1 MKKATCLNDIISVNA
16 DFKNAINLYLNLNDK
31 DKILSYIPTKSSIS
45 MLNTYLESIYYNKNN
60 ASILV
65 GPYGKG
71 KSHLLLLVM
80 AIASL
85 DRNEQNEKVLE
96 ELKDR
101 IKIAD
106 AENVKTIELIDKIW
120 AKKKFLP
127 VIIMSSYSDLNQ
139 AFLMA
144 LNDALKRE
152 ELQDITPDTYY
163 SVAIKRIETKE
174 YACAEGDLFLRVCM
188 SDCAETQCLAN
199 EDNTKKKMTMELM
212 QDGTLLEDACE
223 CELSDR
229 KDTKTKAKCM
239 LYCLLSKLTKKELPW
254 GTLTGIRPTKI
265 ARTMLM
271 EGASDEE
278 CIDYMKNQMLC
289 GEEKTMLSLDI
300 AKREIKLLDCLNYE
314 DGYSL
319 YVGIA
324 FCPTTCAYCS
334 FTSYPLSRFGDRVDA
349 YLDSIEKE
357 IDYVAEAFKDKKLNT
372 IYIGGGTPTTLE
384 PDQLERLLSKIENS
398 FNLSFL
404 QEWTVEAGRPDSITR
419 EKLKTI
425 KRHPVTRI
433 SINPQTMKD
442 ETLELI
448 GRRHTVLQVKDAFL
462 LAREEGFDNIN
473 MDIIVGLP
481 QETKEDVENTLEE
494 IKKLGPDNLTVH
506 SLAIKRAA
514 RLNTQKEEYA
524 GMKSVNS
531 ESTMELT
538 QDAAEEMGMKPYY
551 LYRQKN
557 MTGNM
562 ENVGYAKPGKEGIY
576 NILIMEEMQTIVALG
591 AGAITK
597 AVYPNGRIER
607 CENVKDIKT
616 YLEKT
621 DEMIERKKRL
631 FADWK
636 EV

>member
-1 MKKATCLNDIISVNA
+1 MIYFYLECDTLDNDIR
-16 DFKNAINLYLNLNDK
+16 
-31 DKILSYIPTKSSIS
+31 
-45 MLNTYLESIYYNKNN
+45 
-60 ASILV
+60 
-65 GPYGKG
+65 
-71 KSHLLLLVM
+71 
-80 AIASL
+80 SL
-85 DRNEQNEKVLE
+85 
-96 ELKDR
+96 
-101 IKIAD
+101 
-106 AENVKTIELIDKIW
+106 
-120 AKKKFLP
+120 
-127 VIIMSSYSDLNQ
+127 
-139 AFLMA
+139 LMA
-144 LNDALKRE
+144 FYPGR
-152 ELQDITPDTYY
+152 
-163 SVAIKRIETKE
+163 AIKRLETPE
-174 YACAEGDLFLRVCM
+174 YACAEGELFLRVCI
-188 SDCAETQCLAN
+188 SDGVENSAKNSTENCVTNSAETR
-199 EDNTKKKMTMELM
+199 MTMQLT
-212 QDGTLLEDACE
+212 QDEQVDTMLTDSCI
-223 CELSDR
+223 CDLSDR

-239 LYCLLSKLTKKELPW
+239 LYRLLSKITGKELPW

-271 EGASDEE
+271 NGASDEE
-278 CIDYMKNQMLC
+278 CIDYMENEMLC

-300 AKREIKLLDCLNYE
+300 AKREIKLLDCLDYE

-334 FTSYPLSRFGDRVDA
+334 FTSYPVNRFGDRVDA

-384 PDQLERLLSKIENS
+384 PEQLERLLSKLESS
-398 FNLSFL
+398 FNLVYL

-419 EKLKTI
+419 EKLQAI

-448 GRRHTVLQVKDAFL
+448 GRRHTVQQVRDAFL

-473 MDIIVGLP
+473 MDMIVGLP
-481 QETKEDVENTLEE
+481 QETQEDVENTLEE

-514 RLNTQKEEYA
+514 RLNTQKEAYA
-524 GMKSVNS
+524 GMKSLNS

-538 QDAAEEMGMKPYY
+538 QDAAEQMGMKPYY

-576 NILIMEEMQTIVALG
+576 NILIMEELQSIVALG

-597 AVYPNGRIER
+597 AVFPNGRIER

-621 DEMIERKKRL
+621 DEMIERKKQL
-631 FADWK
+631 FADLS
-636 EV
+636 EENS

>member
-1 MKKATCLNDIISVNA
+1 MHI
-16 DFKNAINLYLNLNDK
+16 
-31 DKILSYIPTKSSIS
+31 
-45 MLNTYLESIYYNKNN
+45 
-60 ASILV
+60 
-65 GPYGKG
+65 
-71 KSHLLLLVM
+71 
-80 AIASL
+80 
-85 DRNEQNEKVLE
+85 
-96 ELKDR
+96 
-101 IKIAD
+101 
-106 AENVKTIELIDKIW
+106 
-120 AKKKFLP
+120 
-127 VIIMSSYSDLNQ
+127 
-139 AFLMA
+139 
-144 LNDALKRE
+144 
-152 ELQDITPDTYY
+152 
-163 SVAIKRIETKE
+163 
-174 YACAEGDLFLRVCM
+174 
-188 SDCAETQCLAN
+188 
-199 EDNTKKKMTMELM
+199 
-212 QDGTLLEDACE
+212 
-223 CELSDR
+223 
-229 KDTKTKAKCM
+229 
-239 LYCLLSKLTKKELPW
+239 
-254 GTLTGIRPTKI
+254 
-265 ARTMLM
+265 
-271 EGASDEE
+271 
-278 CIDYMKNQMLC
+278 
-289 GEEKTMLSLDI
+289 
-300 AKREIKLLDCLNYE
+300 
-314 DGYSL
+314 
-319 YVGIA
+319 
-324 FCPTTCAYCS
+324 
-334 FTSYPLSRFGDRVDA
+334 
-349 YLDSIEKE
+349 LDSIEKE

-384 PDQLERLLSKIENS
+384 PEQLERLLSKIENS

-404 QEWTVEAGRPDSITR
+404 QEWTVEAGRPDSIIR

-631 FADWK
+631 FADEK
-636 EV
+636 RSD

>member
-1 MKKATCLNDIISVNA
+1 M
-16 DFKNAINLYLNLNDK
+16 
-31 DKILSYIPTKSSIS
+31 
-45 MLNTYLESIYYNKNN
+45 
-60 ASILV
+60 
-65 GPYGKG
+65 
-71 KSHLLLLVM
+71 
-80 AIASL
+80 
-85 DRNEQNEKVLE
+85 
-96 ELKDR
+96 
-101 IKIAD
+101 
-106 AENVKTIELIDKIW
+106 
-120 AKKKFLP
+120 
-127 VIIMSSYSDLNQ
+127 
-139 AFLMA
+139 
-144 LNDALKRE
+144 
-152 ELQDITPDTYY
+152 
-163 SVAIKRIETKE
+163 
-174 YACAEGDLFLRVCM
+174 
-188 SDCAETQCLAN
+188 
-199 EDNTKKKMTMELM
+199 
-212 QDGTLLEDACE
+212 
-223 CELSDR
+223 
-229 KDTKTKAKCM
+229 
-239 LYCLLSKLTKKELPW
+239 
-254 GTLTGIRPTKI
+254 
-265 ARTMLM
+265 
-271 EGASDEE
+271 
-278 CIDYMKNQMLC
+278 
-289 GEEKTMLSLDI
+289 
-300 AKREIKLLDCLNYE
+300 
-314 DGYSL
+314 
-319 YVGIA
+319 
-324 FCPTTCAYCS
+324 
-334 FTSYPLSRFGDRVDA
+334 SRFGDRVDA

-384 PDQLERLLSKIENS
+384 PEQLERLLSKIENS

-419 EKLKTI
+419 EKLKAI

-448 GRRHTVLQVKDAFL
+448 GRRHTVLQVKEAFL

-562 ENVGYAKPGKEGIY
+562 ENVGYAKPEKEGIY

-636 EV
+636 

>member
-1 MKKATCLNDIISVNA
+1 M
-16 DFKNAINLYLNLNDK
+16 
-31 DKILSYIPTKSSIS
+31 
-45 MLNTYLESIYYNKNN
+45 
-60 ASILV
+60 
-65 GPYGKG
+65 
-71 KSHLLLLVM
+71 
-80 AIASL
+80 
-85 DRNEQNEKVLE
+85 
-96 ELKDR
+96 
-101 IKIAD
+101 
-106 AENVKTIELIDKIW
+106 
-120 AKKKFLP
+120 
-127 VIIMSSYSDLNQ
+127 
-139 AFLMA
+139 
-144 LNDALKRE
+144 
-152 ELQDITPDTYY
+152 
-163 SVAIKRIETKE
+163 
-174 YACAEGDLFLRVCM
+174 
-188 SDCAETQCLAN
+188 
-199 EDNTKKKMTMELM
+199 
-212 QDGTLLEDACE
+212 
-223 CELSDR
+223 
-229 KDTKTKAKCM
+229 
-239 LYCLLSKLTKKELPW
+239 
-254 GTLTGIRPTKI
+254 
-265 ARTMLM
+265 
-271 EGASDEE
+271 
-278 CIDYMKNQMLC
+278 
-289 GEEKTMLSLDI
+289 
-300 AKREIKLLDCLNYE
+300 
-314 DGYSL
+314 
-319 YVGIA
+319 
-324 FCPTTCAYCS
+324 
-334 FTSYPLSRFGDRVDA
+334 SRFGDRVDA

-631 FADWK
+631 FAD
-636 EV
+636 

>member
-1 MKKATCLNDIISVNA
+1 MHI
-16 DFKNAINLYLNLNDK
+16 
-31 DKILSYIPTKSSIS
+31 
-45 MLNTYLESIYYNKNN
+45 
-60 ASILV
+60 
-65 GPYGKG
+65 
-71 KSHLLLLVM
+71 
-80 AIASL
+80 
-85 DRNEQNEKVLE
+85 
-96 ELKDR
+96 
-101 IKIAD
+101 
-106 AENVKTIELIDKIW
+106 
-120 AKKKFLP
+120 
-127 VIIMSSYSDLNQ
+127 
-139 AFLMA
+139 
-144 LNDALKRE
+144 
-152 ELQDITPDTYY
+152 
-163 SVAIKRIETKE
+163 
-174 YACAEGDLFLRVCM
+174 
-188 SDCAETQCLAN
+188 
-199 EDNTKKKMTMELM
+199 
-212 QDGTLLEDACE
+212 
-223 CELSDR
+223 
-229 KDTKTKAKCM
+229 
-239 LYCLLSKLTKKELPW
+239 
-254 GTLTGIRPTKI
+254 
-265 ARTMLM
+265 
-271 EGASDEE
+271 
-278 CIDYMKNQMLC
+278 
-289 GEEKTMLSLDI
+289 
-300 AKREIKLLDCLNYE
+300 
-314 DGYSL
+314 
-319 YVGIA
+319 
-324 FCPTTCAYCS
+324 
-334 FTSYPLSRFGDRVDA
+334 
-349 YLDSIEKE
+349 LDSIEKE

>member
-1 MKKATCLNDIISVNA
+1 M
-16 DFKNAINLYLNLNDK
+16 
-31 DKILSYIPTKSSIS
+31 
-45 MLNTYLESIYYNKNN
+45 
-60 ASILV
+60 
-65 GPYGKG
+65 
-71 KSHLLLLVM
+71 
-80 AIASL
+80 
-85 DRNEQNEKVLE
+85 
-96 ELKDR
+96 
-101 IKIAD
+101 
-106 AENVKTIELIDKIW
+106 
-120 AKKKFLP
+120 
-127 VIIMSSYSDLNQ
+127 
-139 AFLMA
+139 
-144 LNDALKRE
+144 
-152 ELQDITPDTYY
+152 
-163 SVAIKRIETKE
+163 
-174 YACAEGDLFLRVCM
+174 
-188 SDCAETQCLAN
+188 
-199 EDNTKKKMTMELM
+199 
-212 QDGTLLEDACE
+212 
-223 CELSDR
+223 
-229 KDTKTKAKCM
+229 
-239 LYCLLSKLTKKELPW
+239 
-254 GTLTGIRPTKI
+254 
-265 ARTMLM
+265 
-271 EGASDEE
+271 
-278 CIDYMKNQMLC
+278 
-289 GEEKTMLSLDI
+289 
-300 AKREIKLLDCLNYE
+300 
-314 DGYSL
+314 
-319 YVGIA
+319 
-324 FCPTTCAYCS
+324 
-334 FTSYPLSRFGDRVDA
+334 SRFGDRVDA

-357 IDYVAEAFKDKKLNT
+357 IEYVAEAFKDKKLNT

-425 KRHPVTRI
+425 KCHPVTRI

-631 FADWK
+631 FADEK
-636 EV
+636 RSD

>member
-1 MKKATCLNDIISVNA
+1 M
-16 DFKNAINLYLNLNDK
+16 
-31 DKILSYIPTKSSIS
+31 
-45 MLNTYLESIYYNKNN
+45 
-60 ASILV
+60 
-65 GPYGKG
+65 
-71 KSHLLLLVM
+71 
-80 AIASL
+80 
-85 DRNEQNEKVLE
+85 
-96 ELKDR
+96 
-101 IKIAD
+101 
-106 AENVKTIELIDKIW
+106 
-120 AKKKFLP
+120 
-127 VIIMSSYSDLNQ
+127 
-139 AFLMA
+139 
-144 LNDALKRE
+144 
-152 ELQDITPDTYY
+152 
-163 SVAIKRIETKE
+163 
-174 YACAEGDLFLRVCM
+174 
-188 SDCAETQCLAN
+188 
-199 EDNTKKKMTMELM
+199 
-212 QDGTLLEDACE
+212 
-223 CELSDR
+223 
-229 KDTKTKAKCM
+229 
-239 LYCLLSKLTKKELPW
+239 
-254 GTLTGIRPTKI
+254 
-265 ARTMLM
+265 
-271 EGASDEE
+271 
-278 CIDYMKNQMLC
+278 
-289 GEEKTMLSLDI
+289 
-300 AKREIKLLDCLNYE
+300 
-314 DGYSL
+314 
-319 YVGIA
+319 
-324 FCPTTCAYCS
+324 
-334 FTSYPLSRFGDRVDA
+334 SRFGDRVDA

-384 PDQLERLLSKIENS
+384 PEQLERLLSKIENS

-419 EKLKTI
+419 EKLKAI

-621 DEMIERKKRL
+621 DEMIEHKKRL

-636 EV
+636 

>member
-1 MKKATCLNDIISVNA
+1 M
-16 DFKNAINLYLNLNDK
+16 
-31 DKILSYIPTKSSIS
+31 
-45 MLNTYLESIYYNKNN
+45 
-60 ASILV
+60 
-65 GPYGKG
+65 
-71 KSHLLLLVM
+71 
-80 AIASL
+80 
-85 DRNEQNEKVLE
+85 
-96 ELKDR
+96 
-101 IKIAD
+101 
-106 AENVKTIELIDKIW
+106 
-120 AKKKFLP
+120 
-127 VIIMSSYSDLNQ
+127 
-139 AFLMA
+139 
-144 LNDALKRE
+144 
-152 ELQDITPDTYY
+152 
-163 SVAIKRIETKE
+163 
-174 YACAEGDLFLRVCM
+174 
-188 SDCAETQCLAN
+188 
-199 EDNTKKKMTMELM
+199 
-212 QDGTLLEDACE
+212 
-223 CELSDR
+223 
-229 KDTKTKAKCM
+229 
-239 LYCLLSKLTKKELPW
+239 
-254 GTLTGIRPTKI
+254 
-265 ARTMLM
+265 
-271 EGASDEE
+271 
-278 CIDYMKNQMLC
+278 
-289 GEEKTMLSLDI
+289 
-300 AKREIKLLDCLNYE
+300 
-314 DGYSL
+314 
-319 YVGIA
+319 
-324 FCPTTCAYCS
+324 
-334 FTSYPLSRFGDRVDA
+334 
-349 YLDSIEKE
+349 
-357 IDYVAEAFKDKKLNT
+357 AEAFKDKKLNT

-631 FADWK
+631 FADEK
-636 EV
+636 RSD

>member
-1 MKKATCLNDIISVNA
+1 M
-16 DFKNAINLYLNLNDK
+16 
-31 DKILSYIPTKSSIS
+31 
-45 MLNTYLESIYYNKNN
+45 
-60 ASILV
+60 
-65 GPYGKG
+65 
-71 KSHLLLLVM
+71 
-80 AIASL
+80 
-85 DRNEQNEKVLE
+85 
-96 ELKDR
+96 
-101 IKIAD
+101 
-106 AENVKTIELIDKIW
+106 
-120 AKKKFLP
+120 
-127 VIIMSSYSDLNQ
+127 
-139 AFLMA
+139 
-144 LNDALKRE
+144 
-152 ELQDITPDTYY
+152 
-163 SVAIKRIETKE
+163 
-174 YACAEGDLFLRVCM
+174 
-188 SDCAETQCLAN
+188 
-199 EDNTKKKMTMELM
+199 
-212 QDGTLLEDACE
+212 
-223 CELSDR
+223 
-229 KDTKTKAKCM
+229 
-239 LYCLLSKLTKKELPW
+239 
-254 GTLTGIRPTKI
+254 
-265 ARTMLM
+265 
-271 EGASDEE
+271 
-278 CIDYMKNQMLC
+278 
-289 GEEKTMLSLDI
+289 
-300 AKREIKLLDCLNYE
+300 
-314 DGYSL
+314 
-319 YVGIA
+319 
-324 FCPTTCAYCS
+324 
-334 FTSYPLSRFGDRVDA
+334 SRFGDRVDA

>member
-1 MKKATCLNDIISVNA
+1 MIYFYLECDTLDNDIRSL
-16 DFKNAINLYLNLNDK
+16 F
-31 DKILSYIPTKSSIS
+31 
-45 MLNTYLESIYYNKNN
+45 
-60 ASILV
+60 
-65 GPYGKG
+65 
-71 KSHLLLLVM
+71 M
-80 AIASL
+80 AFYPG
-85 DRNEQNEKVLE
+85 R
-96 ELKDR
+96 
-101 IKIAD
+101 
-106 AENVKTIELIDKIW
+106 
-120 AKKKFLP
+120 
-127 VIIMSSYSDLNQ
+127 
-139 AFLMA
+139 
-144 LNDALKRE
+144 
-152 ELQDITPDTYY
+152 
-163 SVAIKRIETKE
+163 AIKRVETPTYE
-174 YACAEGDLFLRVCM
+174 CAEGELFLRVFI
-188 SDCAETQCLAN
+188 SSSAQNSAQNSEANNAKNRAET
-199 EDNTKKKMTMELM
+199 KMTMELT
-212 QDGTLLEDACE
+212 QDSTALTDTCLCN
-223 CELSDR
+223 LSDR

-239 LYCLLSKLTKKELPW
+239 LYRLLSKLTGKELPW

-271 EGASDEE
+271 DGASDAE
-278 CIDYMKNQMLC
+278 CIDYMEKEMLC

-300 AKREIKLLDCLNYE
+300 AKREIKLLDCLDYE

-319 YVGIA
+319 YIGIA

-334 FTSYPLSRFGDRVDA
+334 FTSYPVNRFGDRVDA

-357 IDYVAEAFKDKKLNT
+357 IDYVAEGFKNKKLNT

-384 PDQLERLLSKIENS
+384 PEQLERLLSKLENS
-398 FNLSFL
+398 FHLEFL

-419 EKLKTI
+419 EKLQAI

-448 GRRHTVLQVKDAFL
+448 GRRHTVQQVKDAFL

-473 MDIIVGLP
+473 MDMIVGLP
-481 QETKEDVENTLEE
+481 QETQEDVENTLEE

-514 RLNTQKEEYA
+514 RLNTQKEAYA
-524 GMKSVNS
+524 GMKSLNS

-538 QDAAEEMGMKPYY
+538 QDAAEQMGMKPYY

-576 NILIMEEMQTIVALG
+576 NILIMEELQSIVALG

-597 AVYPNGRIER
+597 VVYPNGRIER

-621 DEMIERKKRL
+621 DEMIERKKKL
-631 FADWK
+631 FADLSG
-636 EV
+636 ENS

>member
-1 MKKATCLNDIISVNA
+1 MWQRL
-16 DFKNAINLYLNLNDK
+16 L
-31 DKILSYIPTKSSIS
+31 KI
-45 MLNTYLESIYYNKNN
+45 
-60 ASILV
+60 
-65 GPYGKG
+65 
-71 KSHLLLLVM
+71 
-80 AIASL
+80 
-85 DRNEQNEKVLE
+85 
-96 ELKDR
+96 
-101 IKIAD
+101 
-106 AENVKTIELIDKIW
+106 
-120 AKKKFLP
+120 
-127 VIIMSSYSDLNQ
+127 
-139 AFLMA
+139 
-144 LNDALKRE
+144 
-152 ELQDITPDTYY
+152 
-163 SVAIKRIETKE
+163 
-174 YACAEGDLFLRVCM
+174 
-188 SDCAETQCLAN
+188 
-199 EDNTKKKMTMELM
+199 
-212 QDGTLLEDACE
+212 
-223 CELSDR
+223 
-229 KDTKTKAKCM
+229 
-239 LYCLLSKLTKKELPW
+239 
-254 GTLTGIRPTKI
+254 
-265 ARTMLM
+265 
-271 EGASDEE
+271 
-278 CIDYMKNQMLC
+278 
-289 GEEKTMLSLDI
+289 
-300 AKREIKLLDCLNYE
+300 
-314 DGYSL
+314 
-319 YVGIA
+319 
-324 FCPTTCAYCS
+324 
-334 FTSYPLSRFGDRVDA
+334 
-349 YLDSIEKE
+349 
-357 IDYVAEAFKDKKLNT
+357 KKLNT

-636 EV
+636 

>member
-1 MKKATCLNDIISVNA
+1 MIYFYLECDTLDNDIRSL
-16 DFKNAINLYLNLNDK
+16 F
-31 DKILSYIPTKSSIS
+31 
-45 MLNTYLESIYYNKNN
+45 
-60 ASILV
+60 
-65 GPYGKG
+65 
-71 KSHLLLLVM
+71 M
-80 AIASL
+80 AFYPG
-85 DRNEQNEKVLE
+85 R
-96 ELKDR
+96 
-101 IKIAD
+101 
-106 AENVKTIELIDKIW
+106 
-120 AKKKFLP
+120 
-127 VIIMSSYSDLNQ
+127 
-139 AFLMA
+139 
-144 LNDALKRE
+144 
-152 ELQDITPDTYY
+152 
-163 SVAIKRIETKE
+163 AIKRVETE
-174 YACAEGDLFLRVCM
+174 NCEVAEGELFLQVFMRA
-188 SDCAETQCLAN
+188 SEK
-199 EDNTKKKMTMELM
+199 EDRHTMTMKLV
-212 QDGTLLEDACE
+212 QDGTQLSDSCE
-223 CELSDR
+223 CDLSDR

-239 LYCLLSKLTKKELPW
+239 LYRLLAKLTGKELPW

-271 EGASDEE
+271 DGASDEE
-278 CIDYMKNQMLC
+278 CIDYMENQMLC

-300 AKREIKLLDCLNYE
+300 AKREIKLLNCLDYE

-334 FTSYPLSRFGDRVDA
+334 FTSYPVSRFGDRVDA
-349 YLDSIEKE
+349 YLDSVEKE

-384 PDQLERLLSKIENS
+384 ANQLERLLSKIESS

-419 EKLKTI
+419 EKLQAI
-425 KRHPVTRI
+425 KHHPVTRI

-442 ETLELI
+442 ATLELI
-448 GRRHTVLQVKDAFL
+448 GRRHTVQQVKDAFL

-481 QETKEDVENTLEE
+481 DETKEDVMHTLEE
-494 IKKLGPDNLTVH
+494 IKALGPDNLTVH

-514 RLNTQKEEYA
+514 RLNTQKEDYA
-524 GMKSVNS
+524 GRKSLNS

-538 QDAAEEMGMKPYY
+538 QDMAEKMGMKPYY

-631 FADWK
+631 FADEK
-636 EV
+636 RSD